1 MKLQRFI
8 LLAAVFGAVTA
19 CDRDTGGSLTD
30 PGALAYVR
38 YVHAIP
44 DTGAVTVRV
53 TDRVENLNC
62 AEVTYRTVCPY
73 AGIAPGTRKF
83 KVFSG
88 VNNEL
93 STVTQV
99 IHEQDVT
106 LTAGTY
112 YTIVH
117 SGFART
123 GGNPADNFSVI
134 EDNTT
139 TPAGNKFSLRAIV
152 AAPGFTANQDVYVT
166 ATTTSA
172 LPATPTFSGVARL
185 TPTTWAVLDTGTA
198 AVRSFDTGTTAT
210 ARVTS
215 TVLAGFTPPTSEPG
229 SVATLGAGSRTG
241 GALTAFIFPAGPAG
255 TGNAAGVTYAVD
267 RRPQ

>member
-1 MKLQRFI
+1 MKLQRFV
-8 LLAAVFGAVTA
+8 LLAAAFAAVAA
-19 CDRDTGGSLTD
+19 CSEGTGGTLTD
-30 PGALAYVR
+30 PGPLAYVR
-38 YVHAIP
+38 YVHAIA

-53 TDRVENLNC
+53 TDRVESLNC

-73 AGIAPGTRKF
+73 TGIAPGVRKF
-83 KVFSG
+83 KVFSA

-123 GGNPADNFSVI
+123 AGTPADNFAVI

-139 TPAGNKFSLRAIV
+139 VPAGGKFALRAIL
-152 AAPGFTANQDVYVT
+152 AAPGFATNQDAYVT
-166 ATTTSA
+166 ATTTST
-172 LPATPTFSGVARL
+172 LPGAPTFSNLAL
-185 TPTTWAVLDTGTA
+185 LAPSTWAVLDTGTA
-198 AVRSFDTGTTAT
+198 AVRTFDTGTSAT

-215 TVLAGFTPPTSEPG
+215 TVLAGFTAPSSEPG
-229 SVATLGAGSRTG
+229 SVATVGAGSRTG
-241 GALTAFIFPAGPAG
+241 GALTAFIFPAGPTG
-255 TGNAAGVTYAVD
+255 TGNGAGVTYAVD
-267 RRPQ
+267 RRP